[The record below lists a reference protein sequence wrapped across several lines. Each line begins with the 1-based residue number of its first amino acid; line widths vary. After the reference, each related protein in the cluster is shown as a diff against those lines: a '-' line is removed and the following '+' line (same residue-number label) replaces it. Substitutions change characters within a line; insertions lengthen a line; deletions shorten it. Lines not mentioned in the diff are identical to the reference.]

1 MDRLRTIDLFAGCG
15 GLMEGFERSGGFD
28 TVACVEWEPAP
39 CRNLVQRLRTKWG
52 HPNAAKEVI
61 RFDIQRTDELF
72 SGFNDAEYGVSGGL
86 DELVGSRKIDVLVG
100 GPPCQAYSLAGRVRD
115 ANGMR
120 DDYRN
125 YLFESY
131 LKVVSHYQPDFF
143 LFENVVGLLSAAPDG
158 TPIADKI
165 RASFDAAGYAV
176 IGDFK
181 RAEFNLPDYGI
192 PQNRKRIII
201 LGVRR
206 KSFGARA
213 ARILDDF
220 YSNVMP
226 SMRRRRRTV
235 AQAIGDLPKFV
246 PSIENGKVAYVL
258 QGRKEV
264 PNHVPRHQSARD
276 VKVFRLLTEDIESG
290 RMEYV
295 SIPRLKEL
303 YTEVTGKKSNI
314 HKYYVLRRDQ
324 QSNTIPAHLYKDGF
338 RHIHPDSLQCRTL
351 TVREAARLQT
361 FDDDYVFLGSM
372 GEQYKMIGNAV
383 PPAFAE
389 ILAHALIRIYQT
401 HCPEKLPLGFLQG
414 ALEADRPKGRGE
426 RCEQLLLAVEKKRV
440 KLTCPQRTK
449 GHRGIRLVVPKG
461 AAPQARKGKV
471 RGSVRNSR
479 RVGKN
484 G

>member
-1 MDRLRTIDLFAGCG
+1 MPKLRTIDLFAGCG
-15 GLMEGFERSGGFD
+15 GLMEGFERSGGFE
-28 TVACVEWEPAP
+28 TVACVEWEAAP

-52 HPNAAKEVI
+52 HPNAANEVI
-61 RFDIQRTDELF
+61 RFDIQRTDDLL
-72 SGFNDAEYGVSGGL
+72 SGFRDSEYGVSSGL
-86 DELVGSRKIDVLVG
+86 DKLVGSRKIDVLVG

-131 LKVVSHYQPDFF
+131 LKVVEHYQPDFF

-158 TPIADKI
+158 TPISCKI
-165 RASFDAAGYAV
+165 RNSFDAAGYAV
-176 IGDFK
+176 IDDFK

-206 KSFGARA
+206 KTFGTRSV
-213 ARILDDF
+213 RILDDF
-220 YSNVMP
+220 YANVMP
-226 SMRRRRRTV
+226 AMRRRKRTV

-246 PSIENGKVAYVL
+246 PSVENGKVVYVL

-303 YTEVTGKKSNI
+303 YTEVTGKRSNI

-338 RHIHPDSLQCRTL
+338 RHIHPDSSQCRTL

-389 ILAHALIRIYQT
+389 ILATALIRLYRAY
-401 HCPEKLPLGFLQG
+401 CPEKLPLGFMQG
-414 ALEADRPKGRGE
+414 TAPSDGGQKRGE
-426 RCEQLLLAVEKKRV
+426 RCEQMLLAVEKRRA
-440 KLTCPQRTK
+440 KLTSSQKAK
-449 GHRGIRLVVPKG
+449 GRKGTRLVIPKG
-461 AAPQARKGKV
+461 ALSLSRKRSVAPKTTRRRKDA
-471 RGSVRNSR
+471 
-479 RVGKN
+479 
-484 G
+484 

>member
-1 MDRLRTIDLFAGCG
+1 MTKLRTIDLFAGCG
-15 GLMEGFERSGGFD
+15 GLMEGFERSGGFK
-28 TVACVEWEPAP
+28 TIACVEWEPAP

-52 HPNAAKEVI
+52 HPNAANEVI
-61 RFDIQRTDELF
+61 RFDIQRTDELI
-72 SGFNDAEYGVSGGL
+72 SGFRDSEYGTSTGL

-100 GPPCQAYSLAGRVRD
+100 GPPCQAYSLAGRIRD

-131 LKVVSHYQPDFF
+131 LKVVEHYQPDFF

-158 TPIADKI
+158 TPISGRI
-165 RASFDAAGYAV
+165 RNSFDAAGYAV

-206 KSFGARA
+206 KTFGLRTS
-213 ARILDDF
+213 RILDDF

-226 SMRRRRRTV
+226 SMRQRKRTV

-246 PSIENGKVAYVL
+246 PSVENGKVTYVL

-303 YTEVTGKKSNI
+303 YTEVTGKRSNI

-338 RHIHPDSLQCRTL
+338 RHIHPDSAQCRTL

-372 GEQYKMIGNAV
+372 GDQYKMIGNAV

-389 ILAHALIRIYQT
+389 ILANALIRIYRT
-401 HCPEKLPLGFLQG
+401 YCPEKLPLGFMQG
-414 ALEADRPKGRGE
+414 GTASDGGCERGE
-426 RCEQLLLAVEKKRV
+426 WHEQMLLAVEKRRA
-440 KLTCPQRTK
+440 KLTVPQKANGLK
-449 GHRGIRLVVPKG
+449 GIGLVVPKG
-461 AAPQARKGKV
+461 ASSPSRKRSVAAKTAGRGK
-471 RGSVRNSR
+471 
-479 RVGKN
+479 KDA
-484 G
+484 

>member
-1 MDRLRTIDLFAGCG
+1 MPKLRTIDLFAGCG
-15 GLMEGFERSGGFD
+15 GLMEGFERSGGFE
-28 TVACVEWEPAP
+28 TVACVEWEAAP

-52 HPNAAKEVI
+52 HPNAANEVI
-61 RFDIQRTDELF
+61 RFDIQRTDDLL
-72 SGFNDAEYGVSGGL
+72 SGFRDSEYGVSAGL
-86 DELVGSRKIDVLVG
+86 DKLVGSRKIDVIVG

-131 LKVVSHYQPDFF
+131 LKVVEHYQPDFF

-158 TPIADKI
+158 TPISDKI
-165 RASFDAAGYAV
+165 RNSFDAAGYAV

-206 KSFGARA
+206 KTFGTRSDC
-213 ARILDDF
+213 ILDDF

-226 SMRRRRRTV
+226 AMRRRKRTV

-246 PSIENGKVAYVL
+246 PSVENGKVAYVL

-303 YTEVTGKKSNI
+303 YTEVTGKRSNI

-338 RHIHPDSLQCRTL
+338 RHIHPDSSQCRTL

-389 ILAHALIRIYQT
+389 ILATALIRLYRAY
-401 HCPEKLPLGFLQG
+401 CPEKLPLGFMQG
-414 ALEADRPKGRGE
+414 TAPSDGGQKRGE
-426 RCEQLLLAVEKKRV
+426 RCEQMLLAVEKRRA
-440 KLTCPQRTK
+440 KLTSSQKAK
-449 GHRGIRLVVPKG
+449 GRKGTRLVIPKG
-461 AAPQARKGKV
+461 ASSPSRKRSVAPKTTRRRKDA
-471 RGSVRNSR
+471 
-479 RVGKN
+479 
-484 G
+484 

>member
-1 MDRLRTIDLFAGCG
+1 MPKLRTIDLFAGCG
-15 GLMEGFERSGGFD
+15 GLMEGFERSGGFA
-28 TVACVEWEPAP
+28 TVACVEWESAP

-52 HPNAAKEVI
+52 HPNAANEVI
-61 RFDIQRTDELF
+61 RFDIQRTDELL
-72 SGFNDAEYGVSGGL
+72 SGFRDSEYGVSAGL
-86 DELVGSRKIDVLVG
+86 DKLVGSRKIDVLVG

-131 LKVVSHYQPDFF
+131 LKVVEHYQPDFF

-158 TPIADKI
+158 TPISDKI
-165 RASFDAAGYAV
+165 RNSFDAAGYAV

-206 KSFGARA
+206 KTFGTRSDC
-213 ARILDDF
+213 ILDDF

-226 SMRRRRRTV
+226 AMRRRKRTV

-246 PSIENGKVAYVL
+246 PSVENGKVVYVL

-276 VKVFRLLTEDIESG
+276 MKVFRLLTEDIESG

-303 YTEVTGKKSNI
+303 YTDVTGKRSNI

-338 RHIHPDSLQCRTL
+338 RHIHPDSSQCRTL

-361 FDDDYVFLGSM
+361 FDDDYIFLGSM

-389 ILAHALIRIYQT
+389 ILANALIRLYRAY
-401 HCPEKLPLGFLQG
+401 CPEKLPLGFMQG
-414 ALEADRPKGRGE
+414 DSSSDGGRKRGE
-426 RCEQLLLAVEKKRV
+426 RCEQMLLAVEKRRA
-440 KLTCPQRTK
+440 KLTSSQKAK
-449 GHRGIRLVVPKG
+449 GRKGIRLVIPKG
-461 AAPQARKGKV
+461 AASPSRK
-471 RGSVRNSR
+471 RSVPPKTTR
-479 RVGKN
+479 RRKDA
-484 G
+484 

>member
-1 MDRLRTIDLFAGCG
+1 MPKLRTIDLFAGCG
-15 GLMEGFERSGGFD
+15 GLMEGFERSGGFE
-28 TVACVEWEPAP
+28 TVACVEWEAAP

-52 HPNAAKEVI
+52 HPNAANEVI
-61 RFDIQRTDELF
+61 RFDIQRTDDLL
-72 SGFNDAEYGVSGGL
+72 SGFRDSEYGVSAGL
-86 DELVGSRKIDVLVG
+86 DKLVGSRKIDVIVG

-131 LKVVSHYQPDFF
+131 LKVVEHYQPDFF

-158 TPIADKI
+158 TPISDKI
-165 RASFDAAGYAV
+165 RNSFDAAGYAV

-206 KSFGARA
+206 KTFGTRSDC
-213 ARILDDF
+213 ILDDF

-226 SMRRRRRTV
+226 AMRRRKRTV
-235 AQAIGDLPKFV
+235 AQAICDLPKFV
-246 PSIENGKVAYVL
+246 PSVENGKVVYVL

-303 YTEVTGKKSNI
+303 YTEVTGKRSNI

-338 RHIHPDSLQCRTL
+338 RHIHPDSSQCRTL

-389 ILAHALIRIYQT
+389 ILATALIRLYRAY
-401 HCPEKLPLGFLQG
+401 CPEKLPLGFMQG
-414 ALEADRPKGRGE
+414 TAPSDGGQKRGE
-426 RCEQLLLAVEKKRV
+426 RCEQMLLAVEKRRA
-440 KLTCPQRTK
+440 KLTSSQKAK
-449 GHRGIRLVVPKG
+449 GRKGTRLVIPKG
-461 AAPQARKGKV
+461 ASSPSRKRSVAPKTTRRRKDA
-471 RGSVRNSR
+471 
-479 RVGKN
+479 
-484 G
+484 

>member
-1 MDRLRTIDLFAGCG
+1 MPKLRTIDLFAGCG
-15 GLMEGFERSGGFD
+15 GLMEGFERSGGFE

-52 HPNAAKEVI
+52 HPNAANEVI
-61 RFDIQRTDELF
+61 RFDIQRTDELL
-72 SGFNDAEYGVSGGL
+72 SGFRDSEYGVSAGL
-86 DELVGSRKIDVLVG
+86 DKLVGSRKIDVLVG

-131 LKVVSHYQPDFF
+131 LKVVEHYQPDFF

-158 TPIADKI
+158 TPISDKI
-165 RASFDAAGYAV
+165 RNSFDTAGYAV

-206 KSFGARA
+206 KTFGARSD
-213 ARILDDF
+213 RILDDF
-220 YSNVMP
+220 YANVMP
-226 SMRRRRRTV
+226 AMRRRKRTV

-246 PSIENGKVAYVL
+246 PSVENGKVAYVL
-258 QGRKEV
+258 QGRREV

-290 RMEYV
+290 RMAYV

-303 YTEVTGKKSNI
+303 YTEVTGKRSNI

-338 RHIHPDSLQCRTL
+338 RHIHPDSSQCRTL

-389 ILAHALIRIYQT
+389 ILANALIRLYRT
-401 HCPEKLPLGFLQG
+401 YCPDKLPLGFMRG
-414 ALEADRPKGRGE
+414 NSSSDDGRKRGE
-426 RCEQLLLAVEKKRV
+426 RCEQMLLAVEKRRA
-440 KLTCPQRTK
+440 KLTSSQKSK
-449 GHRGIRLVVPKG
+449 GRKGIRLVVPKG
-461 AAPQARKGKV
+461 ALSPSRK
-471 RGSVRNSR
+471 RSVAQKTTR
-479 RVGKN
+479 RKKDA
-484 G
+484 

>member
-1 MDRLRTIDLFAGCG
+1 MPKLRTIDLFAGCG
-15 GLMEGFERSGGFD
+15 GLMEGFERSGGFE
-28 TVACVEWEPAP
+28 TVACVEWEAAP

-52 HPNAAKEVI
+52 HPNAANEVI
-61 RFDIQRTDELF
+61 RFDIQRTDDLL
-72 SGFNDAEYGVSGGL
+72 SGFRDSEYGVSAGL
-86 DELVGSRKIDVLVG
+86 DKLVGSRKIDVLVG

-131 LKVVSHYQPDFF
+131 LKVVEHYQPDFF

-158 TPIADKI
+158 TPISCKI
-165 RASFDAAGYAV
+165 RNSFDAAGYAV
-176 IGDFK
+176 IDDFK

-206 KSFGARA
+206 KTFGTRSDC
-213 ARILDDF
+213 ILDDF

-226 SMRRRRRTV
+226 AMRRRKRTV

-246 PSIENGKVAYVL
+246 PSVENGKVVYVL

-303 YTEVTGKKSNI
+303 YTEVTGKRSNI

-338 RHIHPDSLQCRTL
+338 RHIHPDSSQCRTL

-389 ILAHALIRIYQT
+389 ILATALIRLYRAY
-401 HCPEKLPLGFLQG
+401 CPEKLPLGFMQG
-414 ALEADRPKGRGE
+414 TAPSDGGQKRGE
-426 RCEQLLLAVEKKRV
+426 RCEQMLLAVEKRRA
-440 KLTCPQRTK
+440 KLTSSQKAK
-449 GHRGIRLVVPKG
+449 GRKGTRLVIPKG
-461 AAPQARKGKV
+461 ALSLSRKRSVAPTTTRRRKDA
-471 RGSVRNSR
+471 
-479 RVGKN
+479 
-484 G
+484 

>member
-1 MDRLRTIDLFAGCG
+1 MPKLRTIDLFAGCG
-15 GLMEGFERSGGFD
+15 GLMEGFERSGGFE
-28 TVACVEWEPAP
+28 TVACVEWEAAP
-39 CRNLVQRLRTKWG
+39 CRNLVQRLRTRWG
-52 HPNAAKEVI
+52 HPNAASEVI
-61 RFDIQRTDELF
+61 RFDVRRTDELF
-72 SGFNDAEYGVSGGL
+72 SGFADPEYGVCGGL
-86 DELVGSRKIDVLVG
+86 DKLVDARKIDVLVG

-131 LKVVSHYQPDFF
+131 LKVVAHYQPDFF

-158 TPIADKI
+158 TPISERI
-165 RASFDAAGYAV
+165 RSSFDAAGYAV

-206 KSFGARA
+206 KTFGTRT

-226 SMRRRRRTV
+226 SMRQRRRTV
-235 AQAIGDLPKFV
+235 AQAIGDLPKFSPLV
-246 PSIENGKVAYVL
+246 EDGKVTYVL
-258 QGRKEV
+258 QGRREV
-264 PNHVPRHQSARD
+264 PNHVPRRQSARD

-303 YTEVTGKKSNI
+303 YTQVTGRTSNI

-338 RHIHPDSLQCRTL
+338 RHIHPDSSQCRTL

-389 ILAHALIRIYQT
+389 ILANALIRIYRT
-401 HCPEKLPLGFLQG
+401 HCPEKLPLGFMQDGSQDGLAAKTPG
-414 ALEADRPKGRGE
+414 
-426 RCEQLLLAVEKKRV
+426 RCEQMLLAVERKRAA
-440 KLTCPQRTK
+440 LTSGQRMDY
-449 GHRGIRLVVPKG
+449 GALIPPSIRLPGCVN
-461 AAPQARKGKV
+461 ADFV
-471 RGSVRNSR
+471 RWR
-479 RVGKN
+479 
-484 G
+484 